1 MAEGAD
7 AAKVIFARLSRSSN
21 AEMHNDEQGVPYIA
35 IGDLKVW
42 TFGIRLWIWAEWW
55 GEPGGGG
62 AAGGG
67 QVDLRDRTLWFCAEE
82 SGDPRTV
89 AEFVQDFLK
98 RFRPNDSFS
107 IGHAFSCS
115 RLRIDG
121 IGGAI
126 FVAPERIEYL
136 DTFALDCGRGRREI
150 R

>member
-1 MAEGAD
+1 MAESAD

-42 TFGIRLWIWAEWW
+42 TFG
-55 GEPGGGG
+55 
-62 AAGGG
+62 G

-82 SGDPRTV
+82 SGDPRAV

-126 FVAPERIEYL
+126 FVAAERIEYL
-136 DTFALDCGRGRREI
+136 DTFALDCGRRRREI